1 MSNKKTI
8 EVGKVLPDTDI
19 MVVDMFESE
28 TTNTRK
34 LTVVQL
40 DNGIAIIGSNISD
53 SGDAQ
58 AMRLS
63 ENAASA
69 LTGILLKIHRS
80 KHQLDE

>member
-1 MSNKKTI
+1 MSIKKVI
-8 EVGKVLPDTDI
+8 EVGKVLPDTDN

-28 TTNTRK
+28 TTSTRK

-40 DNGIAIIGSNISD
+40 DDGILIIGSNISD
-53 SGDAQ
+53 GGDAQ
-58 AMRLS
+58 VMKLS

-80 KHQLDE
+80 KHPLDA